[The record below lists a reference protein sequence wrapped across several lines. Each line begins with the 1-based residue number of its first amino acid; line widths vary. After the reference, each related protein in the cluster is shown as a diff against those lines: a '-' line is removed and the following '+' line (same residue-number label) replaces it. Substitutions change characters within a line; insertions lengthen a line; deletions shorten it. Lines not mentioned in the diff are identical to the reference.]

1 MLSYKNGGT
10 SCESDEWMVWNMR
23 IGKNR
28 RKERGAEALV
38 SASAQLYVLAG
49 VLGCVRQLSQ

>member
-1 MLSYKNGGT
+1 MDGVEYAY
-10 SCESDEWMVWNMR
+10 
-23 IGKNR
+23 
-28 RKERGAEALV
+28 RKKQEEGEGAEALV

>member
-10 SCESDEWMVWNMR
+10 SCESDEWTVW
-23 IGKNR
+23 GYAY
-28 RKERGAEALV
+28 RKKQEEGEGAEALV

>member
-1 MLSYKNGGT
+1 MEESAERVMNGRCGG
-10 SCESDEWMVWNMR
+10 MR
-23 IGKNR
+23 IGK
-28 RKERGAEALV
+28 KQEEGEGAEALV